1 MKQFTTL
8 HSRHEDVSA
17 VIDDTLRQLA
27 GIPAGANFGF
37 IYVTDTMADEFGSL
51 LQQCKSVTGIQHWTG
66 TVGLGVISDDTEFYE
81 LPAAS
86 IMLAKFPAE
95 SFAMLPLISRMEDLE
110 ALPSSLQAFSTSF
123 GIIHA
128 DPLNPETQ
136 QLISGLQQ
144 RLENGFLV
152 GGLTSSRDAHYQVA
166 DNLLNG
172 GLSGVVFSEA
182 VGVLTNLTQ
191 GCSPVGARHRIT
203 KSQENVAFSLD
214 DQPALEVMME
224 ELGIQAFE
232 ELQQTAGN
240 LFAGLCIAG
249 SDKSDYRVRNLVGV
263 DMDNKLFAINDYLTE
278 GEELLFCLRSEE
290 SAIKDMRRMLEKLRS
305 RLQGT
310 PKGGLYVSCLGRGR
324 EQFTGESREV
334 RMIHEVLGEF
344 PLTGFFANGE
354 IHHDTLY
361 GYTGVLTLFT

>member
-1 MKQFTTL
+1 MEQFTTI
-8 HSRHEDVSA
+8 HSQHEDVSA

-27 GIPAGANFGF
+27 DIPAGANFGF
-37 IYVTDTMADEFGSL
+37 IYVTDAMADEFGSL
-51 LQQCKSVTGIQHWTG
+51 LQQCKSVTGIPHWTG
-66 TVGLGVISDDTEFYE
+66 TVGLGIISDGCELYE
-81 LPAAS
+81 QPAAS
-86 IMLAKFPAE
+86 IMLAQFPAQ
-95 SFAMLPLISRMEDLE
+95 SFTMLPLISKADDLDT
-110 ALPSSLQAFSTSF
+110 LPSALQAYSTSF

-166 DNLLNG
+166 DALLSG
-172 GLSGVVFSEA
+172 GISGVVFSEA

-191 GCSPVGARHRIT
+191 GCSPVGTKHRIT
-203 KSQENVAFSLD
+203 KSKENVAFSLD
-214 DQPALEVMME
+214 DHPALEVMMQ
-224 ELGIQAFE
+224 ELGIEAFE
-232 ELQQTAGN
+232 ELRQKADN

-249 SDKSDYRVRNLVGV
+249 SDRSDYRVRNLVGV
-263 DMDNKLFAINDYLTE
+263 DMDNKLFAINDYLRE
-278 GEELLFCLRSEE
+278 GEELLFCSRSEA
-290 SAIKDMRRMLEKLRS
+290 SAVDDMRRMLEKLGS
-305 RLQGT
+305 RLQAT

-324 EQFTGESREV
+324 EQFSGDSREV
-334 RMIHEVLGEF
+334 QMIHEVLGEF

>member
-8 HSRHEDVSA
+8 HSQHEDVSA

-27 GIPAGANFGF
+27 DIPAGANFGF
-37 IYVTDTMADEFGSL
+37 IYVTDAMADEFSSL
-51 LQQCKSVTGIQHWTG
+51 LQQCKSVTGIPHWTG
-66 TVGLGVISDDTEFYE
+66 TVGIGIISDGSEFYE
-81 LPAAS
+81 QPAVS
-86 IMLAKFPAE
+86 IMLAQFPAQ
-95 SFAMLPLISRMEDLE
+95 SFAMLPLVSKTDDFDT
-110 ALPSSLQAFSTSF
+110 LPSALQAFSTSF
-123 GIIHA
+123 GVIHG

-166 DNLLNG
+166 DDLLSG
-172 GLSGVVFSEA
+172 GISGVVFSEA
-182 VGVLTNLTQ
+182 IGVLTNLTQ
-191 GCSPVGARHRIT
+191 GCSPVGTKHRIT

-214 DQPALEVMME
+214 DHPALEVMME
-224 ELGIQAFE
+224 ELGIKAFE
-232 ELQQTAGN
+232 ELQQKAGN
-240 LFAGLCIAG
+240 VFAGLCIPG

-263 DMDNKLFAINDYLTE
+263 DMENRLFAINDYLTE
-278 GEELLFCLRSEE
+278 GEELLFCSRSEE
-290 SAIKDMRRMLEKLRS
+290 SALHDMRRMLEKLGS
-305 RLQGT
+305 RLRGA

-324 EQFTGESREV
+324 EQFPGESREV
-334 RMIHEVLGEF
+334 QMIHEVLGEF